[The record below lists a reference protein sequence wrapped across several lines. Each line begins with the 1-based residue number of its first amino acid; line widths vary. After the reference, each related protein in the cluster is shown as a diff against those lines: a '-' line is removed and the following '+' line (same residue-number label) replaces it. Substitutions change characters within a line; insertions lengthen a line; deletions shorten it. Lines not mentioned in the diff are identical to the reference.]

1 MWGPCSPRRAR
12 SSSNGLVILTDD
24 KGWQT
29 AENVLPALNT
39 SVVSDTVTKALDS
52 VSAVLTTEA
61 LQALNAQVEV
71 DRKDP
76 AEVATQ
82 FLADNGLS

>member
-1 MWGPCSPRRAR
+1 M
-12 SSSNGLVILTDD
+12 
-24 KGWQT
+24 
-29 AENVLPALNT
+29 
-39 SVVSDTVTKALDS
+39 VSDTVTKALDS

-82 FLADNGLS
+82 FLADNGLSARVALPRLPRGPVGAR